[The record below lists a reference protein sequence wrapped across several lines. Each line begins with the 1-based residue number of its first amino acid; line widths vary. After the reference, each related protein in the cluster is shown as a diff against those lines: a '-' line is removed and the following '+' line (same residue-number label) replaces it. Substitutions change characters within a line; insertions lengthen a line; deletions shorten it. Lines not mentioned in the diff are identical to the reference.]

1 MGRGVADRRGFRGS
15 SLRRARA
22 GPGHDRASSRRAPR
36 GGGGGTDVI
45 AIVGPAASGKRGL
58 AMRVAERMGGEI
70 VSADSRQVYRG
81 MDIGTAK
88 PTIEERARI
97 PHHLVDIVDPGERYD
112 VLRYQ
117 RDGRAALAGIRA
129 RGHVALVV
137 GGTGL
142 YLRALLDGLDLG
154 SLPHDPAVRARL
166 EAEDPAT
173 LHERLQAIDPDA
185 ASRVDPR
192 NRRRLVRY
200 LEVATIAGGPVPR
213 VRGISIDALRI
224 GLRPPRDVLIAAIE
238 RRVREMVATGVL
250 DEARALM
257 ARGVDPRLP
266 SMSAHGYVHWVAHL
280 RHEID
285 LETAIAFTARDVR
298 AYSRRQMTWF
308 RRDPAIRWFDPT
320 ATDPLPAIVE
330 AAA

>member
-1 MGRGVADRRGFRGS
+1 M
-15 SLRRARA
+15 
-22 GPGHDRASSRRAPR
+22 
-36 GGGGGTDVI
+36 I
-45 AIVGPAASGKRGL
+45 AIVGPTASGKSAL

-88 PTIEERARI
+88 PTIEERARV

-117 RDGRAALAGIRA
+117 RDGRAVLAGIRA
-129 RGHVALVV
+129 RGRVALVV

-142 YLRALLDGLDLG
+142 YVRALLDGLELA
-154 SLPHDPAVRARL
+154 SLPHDPEVRARL
-166 EAEDPAT
+166 ESDDPAT
-173 LHERLQAIDPDA
+173 LHERLRAMDPNA

-213 VRGISIDALRI
+213 VRGAPLAALRI
-224 GLRPPRDVLIAAIE
+224 GLRPPREVLVAAIE
-238 RRVREMVATGVL
+238 RRVRDMVAQGVL
-250 DEARALM
+250 DEARSLV
-257 ARGVDPRLP
+257 ARGIDPRLP
-266 SMSAHGYVHWVAHL
+266 SMSAHGYVHWAALL
-280 RHEID
+280 RGEID
-285 LETAIAFTARDVR
+285 LETAIARTARDVR

-308 RRDPAIRWFDPT
+308 RRDAAIRWFDPT
-320 ATDPLPAIVE
+320 TTDPLPEIVE

>member
-1 MGRGVADRRGFRGS
+1 
-15 SLRRARA
+15 
-22 GPGHDRASSRRAPR
+22 
-36 GGGGGTDVI
+36 VI
-45 AIVGPAASGKRGL
+45 AIVGPTASGKSAL
-58 AMRVAERMGGEI
+58 AMRVADRIGGEI

-88 PTIEERARI
+88 ATAEERARI
-97 PHHLVDIVDPGERYD
+97 RHHLIDVVDPGERYD

-117 RDGRAALAGIRA
+117 RDGRAALAEIRE

-142 YLRALLDGLDLG
+142 YVRALLDGLDLA
-154 SLPHDPAVRARL
+154 SLPHDPSVRARL

-173 LHERLQAIDPDA
+173 LHERLRAVDPDA

-213 VRGISIDALRI
+213 VRGAGVAALRI
-224 GLRPPRDVLIAAIE
+224 GLRPPREVLVAAIE
-238 RRVREMVATGVL
+238 RRVREMVASGVL
-250 DEARALM
+250 DEARALV
-257 ARGVDPRLP
+257 ARGIDPRLP
-266 SMSAHGYVHWVAHL
+266 SMSAHGYVHWAAHL
-280 RHEID
+280 RGEID
-285 LETAIAFTARDVR
+285 RDTAVGLTARDVR

-308 RRDPAIRWFDPT
+308 RRDGAIRWFDPT
-320 ATDPLPAIVE
+320 TTDPLDDIV
-330 AAA
+330 AAAA

>member
-1 MGRGVADRRGFRGS
+1 
-15 SLRRARA
+15 
-22 GPGHDRASSRRAPR
+22 
-36 GGGGGTDVI
+36 VI
-45 AIVGPAASGKRGL
+45 AIVGPTASGKSAL

-117 RDGRAALAGIRA
+117 RDGRAVLAGIRA
-129 RGHVALVV
+129 RGRVALVV

-142 YLRALLDGLDLG
+142 YVRALLDGLELA
-154 SLPHDPAVRARL
+154 SLPHDPEVRARL
-166 EAEDPAT
+166 ESEDPAT
-173 LHERLQAIDPDA
+173 LHERLRAMDPNA

-213 VRGISIDALRI
+213 VRGAPLAALRI
-224 GLRPPRDVLIAAIE
+224 GLRPPREVLVAAIE
-238 RRVREMVATGVL
+238 RRVRDMVAQGVL
-250 DEARALM
+250 DETRSLV
-257 ARGVDPRLP
+257 ARGIDPRLP
-266 SMSAHGYVHWVAHL
+266 SMSAHGYVHWAALL
-280 RHEID
+280 RGEID
-285 LETAIAFTARDVR
+285 LETAIARTARDVR

-308 RRDPAIRWFDPT
+308 RRDAAIRWFDPT
-320 ATDPLPAIVE
+320 ATDPLPEIVE

>member
-1 MGRGVADRRGFRGS
+1 
-15 SLRRARA
+15 
-22 GPGHDRASSRRAPR
+22 
-36 GGGGGTDVI
+36 VI
-45 AIVGPAASGKRGL
+45 AIVGPTASGKSAL
-58 AMRVAERMGGEI
+58 AMRIAQRLGGEI

-88 PTIEERARI
+88 PTAEERARV
-97 PHHLVDIVDPGERYD
+97 PHHLVDVVDPGERYD

-117 RDGRAALAGIRA
+117 RDARAALAGIRA

-142 YLRALLDGLDLG
+142 YVRALLDGLDLA
-154 SLPHDPAVRARL
+154 SLPHDPALRMRL
-166 EAEDPAT
+166 EAEDPAA
-173 LHERLQAIDPDA
+173 LRERLRAIDPDA

-213 VRGISIDALRI
+213 VRGASVAALRI
-224 GLRPPRDVLIAAIE
+224 GLRPPRDRLVAAIE
-238 RRVREMVATGVL
+238 RRVREMVAQGVL
-250 DEARALM
+250 EEARALV

-266 SMSAHGYVHWVAHL
+266 SMSAHGYVHWAAHL
-280 RHEID
+280 RGEID
-285 LETAIAFTARDVR
+285 LETAIALTARDVR

-308 RRDPAIRWFDPT
+308 RRDAAIRWFDPT
-320 ATDPLPAIVE
+320 KSDPLPDIVE

>member
-1 MGRGVADRRGFRGS
+1 
-15 SLRRARA
+15 
-22 GPGHDRASSRRAPR
+22 
-36 GGGGGTDVI
+36 VI
-45 AIVGPAASGKRGL
+45 AIVGPTASGKSAL
-58 AMRVAERMGGEI
+58 AMRVAERLGGEI

-88 PTIEERARI
+88 PTAEERARV
-97 PHHLVDIVDPGERYD
+97 PHHLVDVVDPGERYD

-117 RDGRAALAGIRA
+117 RDGRAALAAIRA

-142 YLRALLDGLDLG
+142 YVRALLDGLDLA
-154 SLPHDPAVRARL
+154 SLPYDPALRARL
-166 EAEDPAT
+166 ESEDPAT
-173 LHERLQAIDPDA
+173 LHERLRAIDPA
-185 ASRVDPR
+185 AATRVDPR
-192 NRRRLVRY
+192 NTRRLIRY

-213 VRGISIDALRI
+213 VRGPQVPALRI

-238 RRVREMVATGVL
+238 RRVRAMVEAGVL
-250 DEARALM
+250 DETRALV
-257 ARGVDPRLP
+257 ARGIDPRLP
-266 SMSAHGYVHWVAHL
+266 SMSAHGYVHWAAHL
-280 RHEID
+280 RGEID
-285 LETAIAFTARDVR
+285 LETAIALTTRDVR

-320 ATDPLPAIVE
+320 VTDPLEDIVE